1 MGAHLRGAALD
12 RLGLKP
18 SRLRRVFGRGAF
30 MTLATGERIG
40 RYEIQTL
47 LGTGGMGEVYRAFD
61 TELKRPVALKFL
73 PADIAS
79 DAKRMRRFEQE
90 ALAASAV
97 NHPNI
102 LTVYDIGQTV
112 DGRRFFATEL
122 VDGVTLREHLKS
134 RRLKLGEV
142 FDIVIQIAGA
152 LVEAHAAGVVHRD
165 IKPENVML
173 RRDGYVKVLDFG
185 VAKVS
190 GRPSGAVDTQA
201 DTRALLMTEA
211 GAVMGTVSYMSP
223 EQASGA
229 DVDART
235 DIWSL
240 GVVLYE
246 LLTGHLPFRGKS
258 ASHTIVSILDDEPEP
273 LSSFMPEA
281 PESLQEIVN
290 DALTKDREA
299 RFQTAKQLLAKLQ
312 RIKRRLDAGG
322 SLDQTVSP
330 DVSSL
335 SGDGATVSG
344 GGPARTL
351 GAAHRTTLRSGE
363 VNTAAHASGAG
374 TAGGT
379 GGGSRRK
386 LFIFGLLFSLLA
398 VAAVAFGF
406 YRFGGWGEGGD
417 GWRFAPRGSMKL
429 SKVPASGATVWAAI
443 SPDGMYAARVVW
455 EAGRS
460 SLRLRQLATTNE
472 RELVPP
478 DNDSFFPGAPTFS
491 HDGGYVYYVL
501 GKRGQAFRELL
512 RVSLLG
518 GEPQRLVFDVDS
530 GVTLS
535 PDGKRLAFRRHL
547 PRTNEDTLV
556 VVNDDGTNEQTFASY
571 KLPQRIDN
579 PAWSPDGRVIAYT
592 LAGTDAEGYYV
603 NIDAVD
609 VSDRAVKKISSARWR
624 AMGTLAWLSDGSGLI
639 LNAKDRASL
648 PSTPMQLWHVA
659 YPEGDAQ
666 KITNDVNNYV
676 GLSLTADSRTI
687 LAKQGYDSSN
697 IWVAPEGDDRRARQI
712 TTTGT
717 NGGRNISWLP
727 DGRVVYDS
735 DASGNVDIWVMNADG
750 SGGRQLTFDQSSDTS
765 PTASP
770 DGRYVV
776 FRSNRGVG
784 WGVWRMN
791 ADGSNT
797 KELLSNVAG
806 GEVLQFSPDS
816 QWVYYMARDR
826 SSGKAAFWKLSIEGG
841 EPVKIQEEKMGFV
854 RLSPDGKKFFSF
866 YQDSEPNAPVKL
878 YIFPSEGGAP
888 SQALDAPP
896 EMLDARD
903 WSPDGQSLDYVTT
916 KEGVGN
922 IWRLPLAGGKPR
934 QLTDWKSD
942 FVYRFAWSRDGKH
955 LAASRGTATTDLVLI
970 KDFR

>member
-1 MGAHLRGAALD
+1 
-12 RLGLKP
+12 
-18 SRLRRVFGRGAF
+18 
-30 MTLATGERIG
+30 MTLEAGERIG
-40 RYEIQTL
+40 RYEIQSL

-79 DAKRMRRFEQE
+79 DPKRMRRFEQE

-102 LTVYDIGQTV
+102 LTVYDIGQTS

-122 VDGVTLREHLKS
+122 VDGVTLREHLKT

-142 FDIVIQIAGA
+142 FDVVIQVASA

-165 IKPENVML
+165 IKPENIML

-190 GRPSGAVDTQA
+190 GRPAGAVDTQA
-201 DTRALLMTEA
+201 DTRALLVTEA

-229 DVDART
+229 EVDART

-246 LLTGHLPFRGKS
+246 MLTGHLPFRGKS
-258 ASHTIVSILDDEPEP
+258 ASHAIVSILDDEPEP
-273 LSSFMPEA
+273 LASYMAEA
-281 PESLQEIVN
+281 PESLQEVVS

-299 RFQTAKQLLAKLQ
+299 RFQTAKQMLAKLN

-322 SLDQTVSP
+322 SLDHTLSP

-335 SGDGATVSG
+335 SGGDGATVSG
-344 GGPARTL
+344 GGTARTL
-351 GAAHRTTLRSGE
+351 GAMNRTTLRSGE
-363 VNTAAHASGAG
+363 VRTRTNVTD
-374 TAGGT
+374 
-379 GGGSRRK
+379 GGGVAGARRGGRRGK
-386 LFIFGLLFSLLA
+386 LLVVGLLFSFLA
-398 VAAVAFGF
+398 ITALAYGL
-406 YRFGGWGEGGD
+406 YRSGWWGVGKGGS
-417 GWRFAPRGSMKL
+417 RFAPLGSMKL

-443 SPDGMYAARVVW
+443 SPDGKYAARVVW

-472 RELVPP
+472 REIVPP
-478 DNDSFFPGAPTFS
+478 DGSIFFSGTPAFS
-491 HDGGYVYYVL
+491 HDGGYVYYVT
-501 GKRGQAFRELL
+501 GRKGQAFRELY

-518 GEPQRLVFDVDS
+518 GDPQKLVFDVDS
-530 GVTLS
+530 GVTLA

-556 VVNDDGTNEQTFASY
+556 VTNEDGTNEQTLASY

-579 PAWSPDGRVIAYT
+579 PAWSPDGSVIAYT
-592 LAGTDAEGYYV
+592 LSGTDAEGYYV
-603 NIDAVD
+603 NVDAVNVAD
-609 VSDRAVKKISSARWR
+609 KSVRKVSAARWR
-624 AMGTLAWLSDGSGLI
+624 SMGSLAWLADGSGLVT
-639 LNAKDRASL
+639 NAKDRASM
-648 PSTPMQLWHVA
+648 PGTPMQLWHVP
-659 YPEGDAQ
+659 YPGGEAQ

-676 GLSLTADSRTI
+676 GVSLTADSRTI
-687 LAKQGYDSSN
+687 LAKQGWDSAN
-697 IWVAPEGDDRRARQI
+697 IWVAPEADEARARQI
-712 TTTGT
+712 TSTGT
-717 NGGRNISWLP
+717 NGARNISWLP
-727 DGRVVYDS
+727 DGRIVYDS

-750 SGGRQLTFDQSSDTS
+750 TGARQLTFDQSSDTS
-765 PTASP
+765 PAASP

-776 FRSNRGVG
+776 FRSNRAVG

-791 ADGSNT
+791 ADGSNA
-797 KELLSNVAG
+797 KELFSNVDG
-806 GEVLQFSPDS
+806 GDVFQFSPDS
-816 QWVYYMARDR
+816 QWIYFTARER
-826 SSGKAAFWKLSIEGG
+826 AGGGKPAFWRLSVEGG
-841 EPVKIQEEKMGFV
+841 EPVKVQEEKIGYV
-854 RLSPDGKKFFSF
+854 RLSPDGKRFFSMH
-866 YQDSEPNAPVKL
+866 QETEPNAPLKL
-878 YIFPSEGGAP
+878 YLFPAEGGEP
-888 SQALDAPP
+888 TQVLDVPP

-903 WSPDGQSLDYVTT
+903 WSPDGQAVDYVATD
-916 KEGVGN
+916 EGVGN
-922 IWRLPLAGGKPR
+922 LWRLPLAGGKPR